1 MRKTIILYIR
11 EWREQLKIIAFGTLK
26 GGTGKTTVAY
36 NVGGILAENHKV
48 LFVDMDPQANL
59 SDNSGID
66 TTDQNG
72 ATIKDVFDHPQQT
85 RCEDVITLAPMEPL
99 PNLDIISSHIRLTAT
114 ELQLVAVAG
123 RERIIQKWIQRN
135 RAALSK
141 YDYIILDTNPSMG
154 IINQNAFMAAD
165 HIILV
170 SDVSKKSIQ
179 GAQQFTYLWGE
190 VCENM
195 DVEDKTSALILNN
208 CDKRIGLTRS
218 IKEYYQDD
226 EDFGKIVLDN
236 TIPARV
242 DIKNTE
248 TDYLPINIVKPD
260 SDACAAFRSVVAE
273 LKEREVL

>member
-1 MRKTIILYIR
+1 MKIL
-11 EWREQLKIIAFGTLK
+11 AFGTLK
-26 GGTGKTTVAY
+26 GGTGKTTVAF
-36 NVGGILAENHKV
+36 NVGGILAEEYKV
-48 LFVDMDPQANL
+48 LFIDMDPQANL
-59 SDNSGID
+59 SDNAGID

-72 ATIKDVFDHPQQT
+72 ATIKDVFDYPQQT
-85 RCEDVITLAPMEPL
+85 KGEDVITPSPMDAL

-135 RAALSK
+135 RSVLDN

-226 EDFGKIVLDN
+226 EDFGKIVLDS
-236 TIPARV
+236 TIPYRV

-248 TDYLPINIVKPD
+248 TDYLPINLSRPN
-260 SDACAAFRSVVAE
+260 SESCTAFRDVVAE
-273 LKEREVL
+273 LKKKGVL

>member
-1 MRKTIILYIR
+1 M
-11 EWREQLKIIAFGTLK
+11 KIIAFGTLK

-36 NVGGILAENHKV
+36 NVGGILAENHRV
-48 LFVDMDPQANL
+48 LFIDMDPQANL
-59 SDNSGID
+59 SDNARVD

-72 ATIKDVFDHPQQT
+72 ATIKDVFDSPQHT
-85 RCEDVITLAPMEPL
+85 KAEDVITEAPMDLL

-114 ELQLVAVAG
+114 ELHLVAVPG
-123 RERIIQKWIQRN
+123 RERILQKWMQRN
-135 RAALSK
+135 RSLLEQ

-154 IINQNAFMAAD
+154 IINQNAFMSAD

-179 GAQQFTYLWGE
+179 GAQLFTYLWGE

-218 IKEYYQDD
+218 IKEFYQDD
-226 EDFGKIVLDN
+226 EEFGRIVLDA
-236 TIPARV
+236 TIPSRV

-248 TDYLPINIVKPD
+248 TDYLPINVCRPD
-260 SDACAAFRSVVAE
+260 SDSHNAFKDVVAE
-273 LKEREVL
+273 LKMRGVL